1 MMANLLRKRRKPTI
15 STMTR
20 LEDGFGEQPTTP
32 PLPVESSKGSGEKT
46 RLSKKSSVISFS
58 REKQRKKI
66 SLAREIIEHS
76 PWLSKRAIAKNF
88 GMARSTLYRK
98 SKMKEKDKRYLDQI
112 LEIMREHPCYGKPS
126 IALEMGRNIKI
137 GRAS

>member
-15 STMTR
+15 SIMTR

-32 PLPVESSKGSGEKT
+32 PLPAESSKGSGEKT
-46 RLSKKSSVISFS
+46 KLSKKLSATLFS

-88 GMARSTLYRK
+88 GMARSTSYRN
-98 SKMKEKDKRYLDQI
+98 SKMAEKN
-112 LEIMREHPCYGKPS
+112 KPN
-126 IALEMGRNIKI
+126 L
-137 GRAS
+137 

>member
-32 PLPVESSKGSGEKT
+32 PLPVENSKGSGEKT
-46 RLSKKSSVISFS
+46 KLSKKSSVISFS

-88 GMARSTLYRK
+88 GMADRK
-98 SKMKEKDKRYLDQI
+98 STRLNSS
-112 LEIMREHPCYGKPS
+112 H
-126 IALEMGRNIKI
+126 
-137 GRAS
+137 